1 MAVFDQG
8 DVVRVPFPYTDTT
21 VREHRPALVIS
32 TDGIEDNHGLLWL
45 SMITSS
51 RNRGWRGDVS
61 VRDLRRARLP
71 AASIVRTAKIATIDA
86 RSATKLGSLRR
97 ANLEDV
103 LDRIRTE
110 LGFS

>member
-1 MAVFDQG
+1 MAAFDQG
-8 DVVRVPFPYTDTT
+8 DVVRVPFPYTDTA
-21 VREHRPALVIS
+21 VREYRPALVIS
-32 TDGIEDNHGLLWL
+32 TGGIEDSHGLLWL

-51 RNRGWRGDVS
+51 RNRGWRGDVP

-86 RSATKLGSLRR
+86 RSATKLGSLRHT
-97 ANLEDV
+97 NLDEV
-103 LDRIRTE
+103 LDHIRVE